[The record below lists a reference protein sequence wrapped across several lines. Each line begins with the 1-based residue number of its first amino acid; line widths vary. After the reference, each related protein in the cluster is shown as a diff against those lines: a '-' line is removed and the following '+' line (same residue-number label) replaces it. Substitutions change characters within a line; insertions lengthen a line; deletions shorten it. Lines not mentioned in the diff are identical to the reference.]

1 MQIFLLQDYQPTDF
15 QKLINQIY
23 KSELSLYEKYCH
35 YKINVNQSIKSIR
48 NLNQA
53 SLILKNLKDKK
64 KFFSSCATVD
74 KCYLSHVFTK
84 NKKLKVLE
92 TPIFKRYAIISNI
105 QKEIQKLLIQQ
116 TKRIVGLIKIKNE
129 SNHNEVTQKV
139 FLTKNYLELKKL
151 SHILTHIL
159 NLPCNY
165 PKYHL
170 GYDDTNNYF
179 DSLIQESAIIF
190 VNNWIQ
196 LNSKFVKKELPM
208 PNAPILATLFI
219 NKIHFLNNLK

>member
-1 MQIFLLQDYQPTDF
+1 MQDYQPTDF

-35 YKINVNQSIKSIR
+35 FKIYVNQSIKSIR

-92 TPIFKRYAIISNI
+92 TPIFKRYAIIYNI

-116 TKRIVGLIKIKNE
+116 TKKIVGLIKIKNE
-129 SNHNEVTQKV
+129 SNHNEVTQKI

-170 GYDDTNNYF
+170 GYDDTNNHF
-179 DSLIQESAIIF
+179 DFLIQESAIIF